1 MVLSAGAPWLQYTGH
16 QQKRKRAELACTICH
31 IASSRQ
37 IRCDLQVR
45 TGQGFANCS
54 NCDSAGKECR
64 MRPSKRFLRR
74 ARTPLTPPNSSGS
87 ARRSQRLQQPAAQ
100 ETDSENRHDRAET
113 GLSLPQPDWL
123 WDFDNPP
130 PLLEETPAAQ
140 APSAPPPA
148 VHPTNLDQENCSP
161 VTSRTEDTEARGL
174 SSRYYELEI
183 EADARSQEQR
193 LLAERPLVVRL
204 LPRADLQQSF
214 VETYLEYCLPWCP
227 VLDRDQL
234 NIDELS
240 QSPLLVNALAV
251 VGSHLRPPVMPHD
264 GPAAY
269 YDRARQLFYNDAE
282 PDVVRSLQAVSLF
295 YWWSPR
301 PPTVLHRHSS
311 WWWNSVVIRHCQQ
324 LGVHQQPSFGPGP
337 AASQHNHPTSR
348 RSHLIRRR
356 IWWTAFARERLTA
369 ICQNKPCTIDPEDCD
384 IAEPTLDDFPDAM
397 QDQTVRLQAEIFI
410 YWVRLCGIIG
420 RIAKYLSRPRAND
433 SNDGAF
439 PTHLAR
445 QLIDWVHSLPPHL
458 ILPVHSNR
466 TTSFNRDVHQL
477 HLPYLA
483 VIILLH
489 LKQPHHTPLDAYQ
502 PAILAASCLARI
514 LRDILSRGSTQWL
527 MAITGWYTS
536 LAFIALLQACR
547 VDGLAAAANE
557 DLDILTLAVD
567 QLRVMWPTA
576 NIFHRG
582 FQRLRSDARG
592 SGSGSAAG
600 AEALLSL
607 ASGEQAPHL
616 DTGTGTAAAASAR
629 GLGGGNNET
638 AHGNSIDGIDWID
651 YFPFATAQTSG
662 IAERL
667 LVPQTDELRFSD
679 AFPGTMMQFEDLFG
693 NHNFSD
699 LNLFM

>member
-31 IASSRQ
+31 TSRSSRQ

-45 TGQGFANCS
+45 TSQGLANCS
-54 NCDSAGKECR
+54 NCDTAGKECR

-74 ARTPLTPPNSSGS
+74 ARTPLTPPDSSGS
-87 ARRSQRLQQPAAQ
+87 ARRSQRLQRPTAQ
-100 ETDSENRHDRAET
+100 ETDSENRHDGAET

-140 APSAPPPA
+140 ASSAPPPA
-148 VHPTNLDQENCSP
+148 VDPTNFDQENCSP
-161 VTSRTEDTEARGL
+161 VTSRTEDTETRGL

-193 LLAERPLVVRL
+193 LLEEKPLV
-204 LPRADLQQSF
+204 SF

-227 VLDRDQL
+227 
-234 NIDELS
+234 
-240 QSPLLVNALAV
+240 SPLLVNALAV

-269 YDRARQLFYNDAE
+269 YERARQLFYNDVE

-311 WWWNSVVIRHCQQ
+311 WWWTSVVIRHCQQ

-384 IAEPTLDDFPDAM
+384 IAEPTLDDFPDAI

-420 RIAKYLSRPRAND
+420 RIAKYLSRPRANG
-433 SNDGAF
+433 SNAGAF
-439 PTHLAR
+439 PTHLAK

-458 ILPVHSNR
+458 TLPIHSNR
-466 TTSFNRDVHQL
+466 TTSFNREVHQL

-489 LKQPHHTPLDAYQ
+489 LKQPHHTPLEAYQ
-502 PAILAASCLARI
+502 PAILAASCLARV

-616 DTGTGTAAAASAR
+616 DTGNGTAAAAVSAR

-638 AHGNSIDGIDWID
+638 AHGNPIDGMDWID

-667 LVPQTDELRFSD
+667 LVPQTDELQFSD